1 MNHRSTS
8 VIVLLADGA
17 RPDTLRRAID
27 EGSLPALATLHDE
40 GAMYTVSTSFPSVT
54 GPAYTPFLVG
64 RYPGPLGLPGLRWFD
79 RSRHTVR
86 SFGNCRSYVGAEMR
100 YVDSDL
106 DAAAPT
112 MFELAPPSIGAL
124 SVIRRGL
131 RPRQCIGR
139 GTVFAAR
146 TARTHFRGN
155 VAGWLAIDREVANDL
170 ARRIRVQQPRFVF
183 AAFTGIDKSSHA
195 AGHDSD
201 LVRDAMRIVDDAAA
215 EIRRDAERDG
225 RWESM
230 HVWVASDH
238 GHSPVT
244 AHDDLAD
251 VLREWGHGVRAH
263 PWTFAGGSDV
273 AVMVSGNAMAHLY
286 LELERPTR
294 PWWPDLRERWSST
307 AAALL
312 ERPAVDLLLL
322 PHSPH
327 EVEVRSARA
336 GSAMIVAAGD
346 RLSYRPSTGDP
357 LGIGAHESLDDRE
370 AYDVCAESDYPDGL
384 VQIARLSGS
393 PRSGEMILS
402 AARDWDFRGHYEPI
416 PHVSSHGALHREHML
431 VPLIV
436 NRPVARAPRRTV
448 DVMRSALGVLGLAAP
463 GNLDGA
469 SYVTEDADH
478 SSGDESTG
486 LARGRPDDDPDAES
500 AVA

>member
-1 MNHRSTS
+1 MKHRSTS

-17 RPDTLRRAID
+17 RPDTLARAID
-27 EGSLPALATLHDE
+27 EGALPALARLRDE
-40 GAMYTVSTSFPSVT
+40 GAMYTVSTTFPSVT

-100 YVDSDL
+100 YVDTDL

-124 SVIRRGL
+124 SVIRRWVG
-131 RPRQCIGR
+131 PRQCHGR

-238 GHSPVT
+238 GH
-244 AHDDLAD
+244 
-251 VLREWGHGVRAH
+251 
-263 PWTFAGGSDV
+263 
-273 AVMVSGNAMAHLY
+273 
-286 LELERPTR
+286 
-294 PWWPDLRERWSST
+294 
-307 AAALL
+307 
-312 ERPAVDLLLL
+312 
-322 PHSPH
+322 
-327 EVEVRSARA
+327 
-336 GSAMIVAAGD
+336 
-346 RLSYRPSTGDP
+346 
-357 LGIGAHESLDDRE
+357 
-370 AYDVCAESDYPDGL
+370 
-384 VQIARLSGS
+384 
-393 PRSGEMILS
+393 
-402 AARDWDFRGHYEPI
+402 
-416 PHVSSHGALHREHML
+416 
-431 VPLIV
+431 
-436 NRPVARAPRRTV
+436 
-448 DVMRSALGVLGLAAP
+448 
-463 GNLDGA
+463 
-469 SYVTEDADH
+469 
-478 SSGDESTG
+478 
-486 LARGRPDDDPDAES
+486 
-500 AVA
+500 